1 MVITIALKLK
11 GVKDVNSEQA
21 EHLVDFFQ
29 EECANLIEEYKDL
42 GDHKASCVEAWVD
55 DVVQDKE
62 VA

>member
-29 EECANLIEEYKDL
+29 EECDDLVERYKDL
-42 GDHKASCVEAWVD
+42 GDHKASVVESWVD
-55 DVVQDKE
+55 DVVQEKDG
-62 VA
+62 A